1 MIAGFFYM
9 RLLENKH
16 ISLMRRRF
24 GIFPLQ
30 GYFHLDFFFSMNSG
44 TLLCFDWISNVT
56 AYVRTEAECVILV
69 TNLTPVKIST
79 RLRKLNVEIEDADV
93 N

>member
-16 ISLMRRRF
+16 ISLMRRF
-24 GIFPLQ
+24 GNFPLQ

-44 TLLCFDWISNVT
+44 TLLCYDWISNVT
-56 AYVRTEAECVILV
+56 AYVRTEAECVRLV
-69 TNLTPVKIST
+69 TNSTQVKIST
-79 RLRKLNVEIEDADV
+79 QPRKLNVKIDDADV